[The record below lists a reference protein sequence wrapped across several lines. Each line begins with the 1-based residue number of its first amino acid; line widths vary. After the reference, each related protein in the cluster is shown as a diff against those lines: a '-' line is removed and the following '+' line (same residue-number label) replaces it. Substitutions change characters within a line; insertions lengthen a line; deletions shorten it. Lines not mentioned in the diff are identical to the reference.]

1 MLKNSS
7 SKNYKIIYGHKFEIA
22 CSFYDYE
29 NSSFQPYYEIVQP
42 LFEKRSGVLLSQNK
56 NSSDVELE
64 YVSYGDTGYFVG
76 SINPVYP
83 NHIPVPPI
91 KKLWTAGSELDDTRF
106 SLISWVI
113 SEELEAKNI
122 KRIDQR
128 YLPDALTLRFL
139 VKVFFLK
146 KIISI

>member
-7 SKNYKIIYGHKFEIA
+7 SKNYKIIYGHKLRIA
-22 CSFYDYE
+22 CSFYDYD
-29 NSSFQPYYEIVQP
+29 NPSFQPFHEIIQP
-42 LFEKRSGVLLSQNK
+42 LFEKRAGILLSHNK
-56 NSSDVELE
+56 NSSDVEVE

-76 SINPVYP
+76 SIKPVYP
-83 NHIPVPPI
+83 ECIPVPPI
-91 KKLWTAGSELDDTRF
+91 RKLWTAGSELQDARF
-106 SLISWVI
+106 NLISWII
-113 SEELEAKNI
+113 SEELEAKDI
-122 KRIDQR
+122 KHIDQR